1 MYTYSGFGVSEL
13 SSSKIKVLHM
23 GLADKRGGI
32 ESFLLNMASNIDRS
46 VFQFDFLCY
55 GDDPACYAN
64 FAEYGCNLINMPS
77 RCNLAAYKKF
87 IMAELAKGYSIFHLH
102 KNSPI
107 DFLPVLWGSKSHA
120 LVVSHSHNASH
131 DIGGAGRV
139 AASFGRFVFSNCSD
153 LRLACSSDAGEWLF
167 GSNADFEVFP
177 NAIEL
182 QRYSFDAASRHRLR
196 ASLDISETSFVIGLV
211 GRLVPQKNIPFMLRV
226 FSRLIHSGVDAVLVL
241 VGEGEEYE
249 QINQLIID
257 LNIQSKVRMTGR
269 REDVNEI
276 YSAFDLACAPSIY
289 EGFSF
294 FVLEAQASGLPCLV
308 SSAVPC
314 DVQITSL
321 CEALELDEDVWTS
334 RILDLIK
341 EGRLRQSLGHGDG
354 SAMSRYDVSAAA
366 DSLMNLYKDLIDDN
380 KKGSQE

>member
-139 AASFGRFVFSNCSD
+139 AASVGRFVFSNCSD
-153 LRLACSSDAGEWLF
+153 LRLACSSDAGKWLF

-289 EGFSF
+289 EGFPF

-321 CEALELDEDVWTS
+321 CEALELDEDVWTN

>member
-1 MYTYSGFGVSEL
+1 MYTYSGLGVSKL
-13 SSSKIKVLHM
+13 SSSKIKILHM

-32 ESFLLNMASNIDRS
+32 ESFLLNMVGNVDRNI
-46 VFQFDFLCY
+46 FQFDFLCY
-55 GDDPACYAN
+55 GDEPACYAD
-64 FAEYGCNLINMPS
+64 FVEYGCNLINMPS
-77 RCNLAAYKKF
+77 RYNLLEYKRF
-87 IMAELAKGYSIFHLH
+87 LMAELAKGYAIFHLH

-107 DFLPVLWGSKSHA
+107 DFLPVLWGSKSQA
-120 LVVSHSHNASH
+120 LVVSHSHNARH
-131 DIGGAGRV
+131 DVGGAGRV
-139 AASFGRFVFSNCSD
+139 AASVGRCVFSNCSN
-153 LRLACSSDAGEWLF
+153 LKLACSSDAGEWLF
-167 GSNADFEVFP
+167 GKNADFEVFP

-196 ASLDISETSFVIGLV
+196 ALLDISEASFVIGLV
-211 GRLVPQKNIPFMLRV
+211 GRLVSQKNIPFMLRV

-249 QINQLIID
+249 QINQLIND
-257 LNIQSKVRMTGR
+257 LDIQSKVRMTGR
-269 REDVNEI
+269 REDVNEM

-289 EGFSF
+289 EGFPF
-294 FVLEAQASGLPCLV
+294 FVLEAQASGLPCFV

-321 CEALELDEDVWTS
+321 CEALELDEDVWMS

-341 EGRLRQSLGHGDG
+341 EQRLRQPLGHRDG

-366 DSLMNLYKDLIDDN
+366 DRLMNLYIDLIADN
-380 KKGSQE
+380 KKGSRE